1 MRVKPRFALRLIT
14 SLVAVAFVSL
24 PAASAESTHSGNA
37 LALLSPKAKD
47 ASESSIWKSL
57 KNRRLRLQSS
67 SVLVFDP
74 EENIEVYT
82 RNADEQRSIASLT
95 KLMTAMVLLDAKLPM
110 DEKITIT
117 KADKD
122 RLRWTK
128 SRLRFGTVLSRGEL
142 LRLALMSSANR
153 AAAALARTYP
163 GGTEAFVVA
172 MNRKAMDLGLKHTWF
187 MDSTGLD
194 AGNVSTAREL
204 ARMVGAAH
212 AYPLIRKLTTTKS
225 VEIPVKG
232 YRDPLKFSNTNRL
245 IKNDS
250 WDIEL
255 SKTGYIL
262 ESGRCLVMRTTIA
275 KRPLTIVLLNS
286 WGKLSPIGDSNRIRS
301 WIERYVA
308 RYSGDSA

>member
-1 MRVKPRFALRLIT
+1 M
-14 SLVAVAFVSL
+14 
-24 PAASAESTHSGNA
+24 
-37 LALLSPKAKD
+37 SPKAKD

-142 LRLALMSSANR
+142 LRLALMFERGIVITSVP
-153 AAAALARTYP
+153 YQV
-163 GGTEAFVVA
+163 GGEA
-172 MNRKAMDLGLKHTWF
+172 
-187 MDSTGLD
+187 
-194 AGNVSTAREL
+194 E
-204 ARMVGAAH
+204 
-212 AYPLIRKLTTTKS
+212 
-225 VEIPVKG
+225 
-232 YRDPLKFSNTNRL
+232 
-245 IKNDS
+245 
-250 WDIEL
+250 
-255 SKTGYIL
+255 
-262 ESGRCLVMRTTIA
+262 
-275 KRPLTIVLLNS
+275 
-286 WGKLSPIGDSNRIRS
+286 
-301 WIERYVA
+301 
-308 RYSGDSA
+308 